1 MGTERGL
8 DWRIQIGDGGGPE
21 VFTNIGGEISFDWKR
36 SSEEIDESTKDDGIY
51 GSTSYGQQKIMISVN
66 GNLKLPDTASRRRS
80 RGEGLAA
87 RGQRQDRQG
96 RDRQVRRQDRDR
108 QLLDDA
114 QQDGPG
120 DLVVRHGERRRADDR
135 QPRRVRRAEEGQ
147 PRAGRA

>member
-66 GNLKLPDTASRRRS
+66 GNLKLPDTGLEAAAATSKASPPEVNVKIVK
-80 RGEGLAA
+80 GATVKFAGLVAI
-87 RGQRQDRQG
+87 GNFSTTHNKT
-96 RDRQVRRQDRDR
+96 
-108 QLLDDA
+108 
-114 QQDGPG
+114 GPVTWSFDMANVG
-120 DLVVRHGERRRADDR
+120 APTTDNLGA
-135 QPRRVRRAEEGQ
+135 
-147 PRAGRA
+147 

>member
-66 GNLKLPDTASRRRS
+66 GNLKLPDTGLEAAAAASKAS
-80 RGEGLAA
+80 PPEVNVKIVKGATVKFHGLIAI
-87 RGQRQDRQG
+87 GNFSTTHNKT
-96 RDRQVRRQDRDR
+96 
-108 QLLDDA
+108 
-114 QQDGPG
+114 GPVTYSFDMANVG
-120 DLVVRHGERRRADDR
+120 TPIVDNLGA
-135 QPRRVRRAEEGQ
+135 
-147 PRAGRA
+147 